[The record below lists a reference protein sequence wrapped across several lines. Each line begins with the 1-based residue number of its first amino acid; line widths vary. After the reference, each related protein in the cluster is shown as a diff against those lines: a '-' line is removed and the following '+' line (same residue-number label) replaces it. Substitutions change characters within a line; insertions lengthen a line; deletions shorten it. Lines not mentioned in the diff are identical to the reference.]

1 MNSLWSTFYGRWFMV
16 WHTPCRFSDSL
27 LVHRTNLLRLKQNIK
42 TVHWSVAVLA
52 VAFVAASVAIS
63 VWLLIFGGAE
73 YLYSQL
79 VSVYELSASGVT
91 SNKWLAIY
99 TLLCFVVQLLI
110 LPAGSLILVAA
121 GFIFSPVLA
130 VAIFSTVQILCS
142 WPVYKAG
149 QHIFQN
155 APDRFQKLVA
165 RLKVPVNWQNAVEDE
180 GFFITIVLRLT
191 PIIPSAGACLLAAG
205 MNIRLRHFIFA
216 TVVICWVRPLFFASI
231 GGSLQSLV
239 QLPEAASGTSALQSL
254 LLVFFAACVLL
265 VCKLL
270 LRRRSISS

>member
-1 MNSLWSTFYGRWFMV
+1 MNSLWSTFYGRWFIA
-16 WHTPCRFSDSL
+16 WHTPCRLSDSL

-121 GFIFSPVLA
+121 GFIFSPLLA

-149 QHIFQN
+149 QHIFNSVVKTAFAQRRKTLRN
-155 APDRFQKLVA
+155 N
-165 RLKVPVNWQNAVEDE
+165 LKGLLTESQIIDAGIDPSLRAEVLE
-180 GFFITIVLRLT
+180 ITQ
-191 PIIPSAGACLLAAG
+191 
-205 MNIRLRHFIFA
+205 
-216 TVVICWVRPLFFASI
+216 FASL
-231 GGSLQSLV
+231 SEAV
-239 QLPEAASGTSALQSL
+239 QNNNPS
-254 LLVFFAACVLL
+254 C
-265 VCKLL
+265 
-270 LRRRSISS
+270 